1 MNQSSDKIP
10 GIFFNGHARYGRKQI
25 GKMDKQILINLCQN
39 HAGIAEVEIIF

>member
-1 MNQSSDKIP
+1 MGKLDTEET
-10 GIFFNGHARYGRKQI
+10 KQI